1 MQYKTQ
7 TVLLAAGTT
16 ALVVIT
22 VTLFTFW
29 TKFDITQCA
38 GIICILPLG
47 MFFVW
52 IFFFIP
58 GVNVSGYV
66 KTNVLKKS
74 YVNTS
79 KNQNNIMKDT
89 TMKSF

>member
-1 MQYKTQ
+1 MASVIAMQYKTQ

-66 KTNVLKKS
+66 KTNVLKNRMLTQAKI
-74 YVNTS
+74 
-79 KNQNNIMKDT
+79 KMIL
-89 TMKSF
+89 